1 MRGWLRL
8 AYTAGRFAARLG
20 ATPTAVTVI
29 GLLLSVGA
37 SVAALSP
44 AGAVGAVLAAVL
56 VLLAAIADS
65 VDGAVAV
72 IAGRATRLGY
82 VYDSVADRVSEACW
96 LVALWVVGAPAW
108 LVLMCGGLAWLHEY
122 LRARAAVSGMDGGR
136 RGHRRRTPDAD
147 HPGRGRPAAGR
158 CERVG
163 RDGGR
168 RGVDGAG
175 PRRLRPAPHDSA
187 PRAALTAAACP
198 SGHTTHRHRHAETL
212 LDDRRCPPVSRV
224 GADGVTEDA

>member
-1 MRGWLRL
+1 MKTWDEYAVGWRDLHGGYDPRAASPVVRGWLRL

-56 VLLAAIADS
+56 VLLSAIADS

-72 IAGRATRLGY
+72 IAGRASRLGN
-82 VYDSVADRVSEACW
+82 VYDSLADRVSEACW
-96 LVALWVVGAPAW
+96 LVALWAIGAPAW

-122 LRARAAVSGMDGGR
+122 LRARAAVSGLEGVGVV
-136 RGHRRRTPDAD
+136 TVAE
-147 HPGRGRPAAGR
+147 RPTRIILVVAGLLLAGVSAWAAT
-158 CERVG
+158 V
-163 RDGGR
+163 
-168 RGVDGAG
+168 
-175 PRRLRPAPHDSA
+175 
-187 PRAALTAAACP
+187 AAAAWTVL
-198 SGHTTHRHRHAETL
+198 GLVGFGQLLTTV
-212 LDDRRCPPVSRV
+212 RRALR
-224 GADGVTEDA
+224 